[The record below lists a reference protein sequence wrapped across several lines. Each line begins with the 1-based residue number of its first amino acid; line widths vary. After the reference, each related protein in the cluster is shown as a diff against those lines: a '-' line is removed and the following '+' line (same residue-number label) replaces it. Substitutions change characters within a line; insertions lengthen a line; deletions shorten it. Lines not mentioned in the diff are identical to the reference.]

1 MVSKENKIMRKRL
14 ISAYVSSIFS
24 ISLVLLLVGVASLL
38 LVNAGNVSD
47 YFKENMKLSVI
58 FRPDAREA
66 DAKKYFDVLEKKD
79 YVRAV
84 EYVTAEQGMKEMEDL
99 LGSDFLS
106 VFETAPV
113 PVSLN
118 VSLKAAYVT
127 TEAVE
132 GIMKEISSEKIVDDV
147 VWQKS
152 LIETLNSNLRTISL
166 VLGVF
171 IALLLFIS
179 FVLIGNTVR
188 LNLYSKRF
196 TIHTMRLVGATKAF
210 IRKPFLAGAV
220 FQGILAAQ
228 MATIM
233 LICALLI
240 LKRQFIQMF
249 TIFKMDQLMT
259 VIGIVVLAGVFI
271 CLVVTFSVVG
281 KMVSL
286 KKEELYY

>member
-1 MVSKENKIMRKRL
+1 MATKENKIMRKRL
-14 ISAYVSSIFS
+14 ISAYVSSILS

-38 LVNAGNVSD
+38 LVNASNVSD
-47 YFKENMKLSVI
+47 YFKENMKISVI

-66 DAKKYFDVLEKKD
+66 ATKDYFDVLEKKE
-79 YVRAV
+79 YVRSV
-84 EYVTAEQGMKEMEDL
+84 EYVTVEQGIKEMEDL

-127 TEAVE
+127 TESVE
-132 GIMKEISSEKIVDDV
+132 KIMKEISSEKIVDDV

-171 IALLLFIS
+171 IVLLLFIS

-210 IRKPFLAGAV
+210 IRRPFLAGSV
-220 FQGILAAQ
+220 FQGVLAAQ
-228 MATIM
+228 FATILM
-233 LICALLI
+233 LGALLI
-240 LKRQFIQMF
+240 LKRQFVQLF
-249 TIFKMDQLMT
+249 TIFSLDQLLT
-259 VIGIVVLAGVFI
+259 VIGIVTVSGVLI
-271 CLVVTFSVVG
+271 CLFVTFSVVG
-281 KMVSL
+281 RMVTL

>member
-1 MVSKENKIMRKRL
+1 MRKRL
-14 ISAYVSSIFS
+14 VSAYVSSILS

-66 DAKKYFDVLEKKD
+66 DAKKYFDVLEKKE

-152 LIETLNSNLRTISL
+152 LIEALNSNLRTISL
-166 VLGVF
+166 VLGAF

-228 MATIM
+228 IATIM
-233 LICALLI
+233 LVCALLI

-249 TIFKMDQLMT
+249 TIFKLDQLLT

>member
-14 ISAYVSSIFS
+14 ISAYVSSILS

-66 DAKKYFDVLEKKD
+66 DAKKYFDMLEKKE
-79 YVRAV
+79 YVRTV
-84 EYVTAEQGMKEMEDL
+84 EYVTVEQGMKEMEDL

-127 TEAVE
+127 AEAVD

-152 LIETLNSNLRTISL
+152 LIEALNSNLRTISL
-166 VLGVF
+166 VLGIF
-171 IALLLFIS
+171 IVLLLFIS

-210 IRKPFLAGAV
+210 IRKPFLAGSV

-228 MATIM
+228 LATIM
-233 LICALLI
+233 LLGALVI

-249 TIFKMDQLMT
+249 TIFRLDQLLT
-259 VIGIVVLAGVFI
+259 VIGIVTVAGVMI

-281 KMVSL
+281 KMVNL

>member
-1 MVSKENKIMRKRL
+1 MRKRL
-14 ISAYVSSIFS
+14 VSAYVSSILS

-66 DAKKYFDVLEKKD
+66 DAKKYFDVLEKKE

-152 LIETLNSNLRTISL
+152 LIEALNSNLRTISL

-228 MATIM
+228 IATIM
-233 LICALLI
+233 LVCALLI

-249 TIFKMDQLMT
+249 TIFKLDQLLT

>member
-1 MVSKENKIMRKRL
+1 MRKRL
-14 ISAYVSSIFS
+14 VSAYVSSILS
-24 ISLVLLLVGVASLL
+24 ISLVLLLVAVASLL

-47 YFKENMKLSVI
+47 YFKENMKLAVI
-58 FRPDAREA
+58 FRPDAREVE
-66 DAKKYFDVLEKKD
+66 AKKYFDVLEGKE

-84 EYVTAEQGMKEMEDL
+84 EYITVEQGMKEMEDL

-106 VFETAPV
+106 VFDTAPV

-127 TEAVE
+127 PEAVE
-132 GIMKEISSEKIVDDV
+132 DIMKEISSEKIVDDV

-152 LIETLNSNLRTISL
+152 LIETLNSNLRTISM

-171 IALLLFIS
+171 ILLLLFIS

-210 IRKPFLAGAV
+210 IRRPFLASSV

-228 MATIM
+228 FATI
-233 LICALLI
+233 LLLGALFI
-240 LKRQFIQMF
+240 LKRQFVQLF
-249 TIFKMDQLMT
+249 TIFSLEQLLT
-259 VIGIVVLAGVFI
+259 VIGIVTAAGILI

-281 KMVSL
+281 RMVTL

>member
-14 ISAYVSSIFS
+14 VSAYVSSILS

-66 DAKKYFDVLEKKD
+66 DAKKYFDVLEKKE

-152 LIETLNSNLRTISL
+152 LIEALNSNLRTISL

-228 MATIM
+228 IATIM
-233 LICALLI
+233 LVCALLI

-249 TIFKMDQLMT
+249 TIFKLDQLLT